1 MVDQSLA
8 DSLWLLPT
16 LIQKSSAQNRR
27 EETRLCGHSD
37 IPGDIFDSET
47 TESNV
52 SDDVQYDYVTTC
64 VHCAMSLG
72 CKFVLVSLY
81 CSIAID
87 CIYIIRKCK
96 FAQMACHVILSYYLD
111 IVSFYFM
118 HNCMIH
124 SFSLIGVQWPVS
136 ATQSSCSCCSRDR
149 TAQDRASDGSP
160 HGG

>member
-1 MVDQSLA
+1 MVDWSLA

-16 LIQKSSAQNRR
+16 LIQISSAQNWR

-47 TESNV
+47 TESND

-64 VHCAMSLG
+64 VHCTMSLG

-81 CSIAID
+81 LQHCD
-87 CIYIIRKCK
+87 RLYLRIRKCK
-96 FAQMACHVILSYYLD
+96 FAKMACHVILSYYLD

-124 SFSLIGVQWPVS
+124 
-136 ATQSSCSCCSRDR
+136 
-149 TAQDRASDGSP
+149 
-160 HGG
+160 